1 MSLATDCQLADRVRG
16 EQQLVVAIMW
26 QTETNVKTGETKEKH
41 SQLVCTVGIAILFVQ
56 NNIKS
61 EAKFV

>member
-26 QTETNVKTGETKEKH
+26 QTETNVKTGVTEEKH
-41 SQLVCTVGIAILFVQ
+41 SQLVCTVGIAILFVH